1 MIRSLLIL
9 LIMISASKAVVW
21 NEGIQGELH
30 WDEALFIKNYS
41 VVLTDFSLDEPGPF
55 KVLLDLQEHNKTIVK
70 RAMQSGEWFE
80 ENDSIKVTVEQI
92 TRGED
97 EDDPSAEIRVQI
109 PAAAELSLI
118 LSGDRDE
125 FQGGDDMRL
134 KLNVENK
141 GIVDAENL
149 KIILDSVPPYLNDKY
164 RIPKVAA
171 GAIWDE
177 KKSTSQIDPIQV
189 NFKAP
194 YLPKPTDLSIRVRAE
209 YTDPEGVA
217 YESLGGAIFRVSGPL
232 QFHKRVEEVQDCPRN
247 FFVVISM
254 RNSGNRTLDLK
265 ITDSTGSDFQA
276 NSSLGW
282 DIRLPPGETKIESYR
297 VEAKKAGT
305 GLSLPASQASYV
317 WGDKK
322 YTILSEMPV
331 IDVYGPLIEAARRIS
346 PSKIRPGDPVRVSIE
361 FANVGNKKTAV
372 TWEDPIPPEADVV
385 SGKTNG
391 SIRLSPNETS
401 SSEYQLR
408 FSEPCAIRIPPT
420 RICYKDVRGRE
431 FYADTSSQS
440 IKVEAEK
447 TVIRVPADSN
457 ESAQT
462 KGFGYESGNGTGND
476 IGNIEGDY
484 VGNASG
490 DDARN
495 ALGNGDD
502 GKAGDGIGAASQS
515 DQGMGEF
522 SGGDML
528 MLLLLIVALLSMA
541 IGRYS

>member
-9 LIMISASKAVVW
+9 LIMISASRAVVW

-30 WDEALFIKNYS
+30 WDEALFLRNYS
-41 VVLTDFSLDEPGPF
+41 VVLADFSLDEPGPF
-55 KVLLDLQEHNKTIVK
+55 KVLLDLQENNKTIVK
-70 RAMQSGEWFE
+70 KAMQSGEWFE

-97 EDDPSAEIRVQI
+97 EGDPSANIRVQL

-141 GIVDAENL
+141 GIIDAENL
-149 KIILDSVPPYLNDKY
+149 KMILDSVPPYLNAKY

-171 GAIWDE
+171 GAVWDE
-177 KKSTSQIDPIQV
+177 KKSTAQIDPIQV
-189 NFKAP
+189 NLKAP

-209 YTDPEGVA
+209 YSDPEGVA
-217 YESLGGAIFRVSGPL
+217 YVSLGGAICRISGPL
-232 QFHKRVEEVQDCPRN
+232 QFHKSVEDVQDCPRV

-265 ITDSTGSDFQA
+265 ITDSTGSDFQT

-297 VEAKKAGT
+297 IEARKAGT

-331 IDVYGPLIEAARRIS
+331 IDVYGPLIEAKRSIS
-346 PSKIRPGDPVRVSIE
+346 PSKVRPGDRVKVSIE

-372 TWEDPIPPEADVV
+372 TWDDPVPDGVEVV

-408 FSEPCAIRIPPT
+408 FSEPCTIRIPPT
-420 RICYKDVRGRE
+420 RIYYRDVRGRE
-431 FYADTSSQS
+431 FYADTSSQD
-440 IKVEAEK
+440 IRVEEEK
-447 TVIRVPADSN
+447 PVIRIPIDSN
-457 ESAQT
+457 DTDQLR
-462 KGFGYESGNGTGND
+462 GIGYGDGNGTGDDSRNGTGDDSRND
-476 IGNIEGDY
+476 
-484 VGNASG
+484 AG

-495 ALGNGDD
+495 ALRNGAD
-502 GKAGDGIGAASQS
+502 GRAADGIRAASQS
-515 DQGMGEF
+515 DQGVGEF
-522 SGGDML
+522 GRSDML
-528 MLLLLIVALLSMA
+528 MLLLLVVALLSMA